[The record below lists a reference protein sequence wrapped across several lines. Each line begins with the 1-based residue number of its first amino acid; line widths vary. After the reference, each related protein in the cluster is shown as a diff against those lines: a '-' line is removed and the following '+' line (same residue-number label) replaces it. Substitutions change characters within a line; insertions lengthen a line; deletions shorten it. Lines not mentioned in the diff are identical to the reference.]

1 MALKI
6 TGYYK
11 LPNEIEPQLIEFDK
25 VFNISFMRKYT
36 NYKTFAKFLTGGKFN
51 ITCQKDFE
59 ELPED
64 LMDKHVSK
72 NTQFKTWQEMLD
84 FATDKYIISKQNK
97 IKSTA
102 YNKLCFSYL
111 FRIGM
116 GKTLF

>member
-1 MALKI
+1 MAVKI

-36 NYKTFAKFLTGGKFN
+36 NYKTFARFLTGGRFN

-84 FATDKYIISKQNK
+84 FATDKYIISKQK
-97 IKSTA
+97 
-102 YNKLCFSYL
+102 
-111 FRIGM
+111 
-116 GKTLF
+116 

>member
-1 MALKI
+1 MAVKI
-6 TGYYK
+6 TEYYK

-84 FATDKYIISKQNK
+84 FATDKYIISKQK
-97 IKSTA
+97 
-102 YNKLCFSYL
+102 
-111 FRIGM
+111 
-116 GKTLF
+116 

>member
-1 MALKI
+1 MAVKI

-36 NYKTFAKFLTGGKFN
+36 NYKTFAKFLSGGKFN

-84 FATDKYIISKQNK
+84 FATDKYIISKQK
-97 IKSTA
+97 
-102 YNKLCFSYL
+102 
-111 FRIGM
+111 
-116 GKTLF
+116 

>member
-1 MALKI
+1 MAVKI

-72 NTQFKTWQEMLD
+72 NTQFKIWQEMLD
-84 FATDKYIISKQNK
+84 FATDKYIISKQK
-97 IKSTA
+97 
-102 YNKLCFSYL
+102 
-111 FRIGM
+111 
-116 GKTLF
+116 

>member
-1 MALKI
+1 MAVKI

-36 NYKTFAKFLTGGKFN
+36 KYKTFAKFLTGGKFN

-59 ELPED
+59 ELPEE
-64 LMDKHVSK
+64 LMDKHVAK
-72 NTQFKTWQEMLD
+72 K
-84 FATDKYIISKQNK
+84 NK

>member
-1 MALKI
+1 MAVKI

-36 NYKTFAKFLTGGKFN
+36 NYKTFAKFLTGCKFN

-84 FATDKYIISKQNK
+84 FATDKYIISKQK
-97 IKSTA
+97 
-102 YNKLCFSYL
+102 
-111 FRIGM
+111 
-116 GKTLF
+116 

>member
-1 MALKI
+1 MAVKI

-72 NTQFKTWQEMLD
+72 NTQFKTFKCKEKK
-84 FATDKYIISKQNK
+84 FIIKY
-97 IKSTA
+97 
-102 YNKLCFSYL
+102 Y
-111 FRIGM
+111 
-116 GKTLF
+116 

>member
-36 NYKTFAKFLTGGKFN
+36 NYKTFAKFLTGGRFN

-84 FATDKYIISKQNK
+84 FATDKYIISKQK
-97 IKSTA
+97 
-102 YNKLCFSYL
+102 
-111 FRIGM
+111 
-116 GKTLF
+116 

>member
-1 MALKI
+1 MAVKI

-72 NTQFKTWQEMLD
+72 NTQFKTWQEMLR
-84 FATDKYIISKQNK
+84 
-97 IKSTA
+97 
-102 YNKLCFSYL
+102 
-111 FRIGM
+111 FRYR
-116 GKTLF
+116 

>member
-1 MALKI
+1 MAVKI

-72 NTQFKTWQEMLD
+72 KTQFKTWQEMLD
-84 FATDKYIISKQNK
+84 FATDKYIISKQK
-97 IKSTA
+97 
-102 YNKLCFSYL
+102 
-111 FRIGM
+111 
-116 GKTLF
+116 

>member
-1 MALKI
+1 MAVKI

-84 FATDKYIISKQNK
+84 FATDKYIIS
-97 IKSTA
+97 
-102 YNKLCFSYL
+102 
-111 FRIGM
+111 
-116 GKTLF
+116 

>member
-1 MALKI
+1 MAVKI

-11 LPNEIEPQLIEFDK
+11 LPNEIEPQLIEFNK

-84 FATDKYIISKQNK
+84 FATDKYIISKQK
-97 IKSTA
+97 
-102 YNKLCFSYL
+102 
-111 FRIGM
+111 
-116 GKTLF
+116 

>member
-84 FATDKYIISKQNK
+84 FATDKYIISKQK
-97 IKSTA
+97 
-102 YNKLCFSYL
+102 
-111 FRIGM
+111 
-116 GKTLF
+116 

>member
-1 MALKI
+1 MAVKI

-36 NYKTFAKFLTGGKFN
+36 NYKTFAKFLTGGRYN

-59 ELPED
+59 ELPEE
-64 LMDKHVSK
+64 LMDKHVVK

-84 FATDKYIISKQNK
+84 FATDKYIISKQK
-97 IKSTA
+97 
-102 YNKLCFSYL
+102 
-111 FRIGM
+111 
-116 GKTLF
+116 

>member
-1 MALKI
+1 MAVKI

-64 LMDKHVSK
+64 LMNKHVSK

-84 FATDKYIISKQNK
+84 FATDKYIISKQK
-97 IKSTA
+97 
-102 YNKLCFSYL
+102 
-111 FRIGM
+111 
-116 GKTLF
+116 

>member
-1 MALKI
+1 MAVKI

-36 NYKTFAKFLTGGKFN
+36 NYKTFAKFLTGGRFN

-84 FATDKYIISKQNK
+84 FATDKYIISKQK
-97 IKSTA
+97 
-102 YNKLCFSYL
+102 
-111 FRIGM
+111 
-116 GKTLF
+116 

>member
-1 MALKI
+1 MAVKI

-11 LPNEIEPQLIEFDK
+11 LPNEIKPQLIEFDK

-36 NYKTFAKFLTGGKFN
+36 NYKTFSKFLTGGKFN

-84 FATDKYIISKQNK
+84 FATDKYIISKQK
-97 IKSTA
+97 
-102 YNKLCFSYL
+102 
-111 FRIGM
+111 
-116 GKTLF
+116 

>member
-1 MALKI
+1 MAVKI

-59 ELPED
+59 ELP
-64 LMDKHVSK
+64 
-72 NTQFKTWQEMLD
+72 
-84 FATDKYIISKQNK
+84 
-97 IKSTA
+97 
-102 YNKLCFSYL
+102 
-111 FRIGM
+111 
-116 GKTLF
+116 

>member
-1 MALKI
+1 MAVKI

-64 LMDKHVSK
+64 LMDKYVSK

-84 FATDKYIISKQNK
+84 FATDKYIISKQK
-97 IKSTA
+97 
-102 YNKLCFSYL
+102 
-111 FRIGM
+111 
-116 GKTLF
+116 

>member
-1 MALKI
+1 MAVKI

-59 ELPED
+59 ELPEE
-64 LMDKHVSK
+64 LMDKHVVK

-84 FATDKYIISKQNK
+84 FATDKYIISKQK
-97 IKSTA
+97 
-102 YNKLCFSYL
+102 
-111 FRIGM
+111 
-116 GKTLF
+116 

>member
-1 MALKI
+1 MAVKI
-6 TGYYK
+6 AGYYK

-84 FATDKYIISKQNK
+84 FATDKYIISKQK
-97 IKSTA
+97 
-102 YNKLCFSYL
+102 
-111 FRIGM
+111 
-116 GKTLF
+116 

>member
-1 MALKI
+1 MTVKI

-84 FATDKYIISKQNK
+84 FATDKYIISKQK
-97 IKSTA
+97 
-102 YNKLCFSYL
+102 
-111 FRIGM
+111 
-116 GKTLF
+116 

>member
-1 MALKI
+1 MAVKI

-59 ELPED
+59 ELPEE

-84 FATDKYIISKQNK
+84 FATDKYIISKQK
-97 IKSTA
+97 
-102 YNKLCFSYL
+102 
-111 FRIGM
+111 
-116 GKTLF
+116 

>member
-1 MALKI
+1 MAVKI

-59 ELPED
+59 ELPEE
-64 LMDKHVSK
+64 LMDKHVTK

-84 FATDKYIISKQNK
+84 FATDKYIISKQK
-97 IKSTA
+97 
-102 YNKLCFSYL
+102 
-111 FRIGM
+111 
-116 GKTLF
+116 

>member
-1 MALKI
+1 MAVKI

-64 LMDKHVSK
+64 LMDKHVVK

-84 FATDKYIISKQNK
+84 FATDKYIISKQK
-97 IKSTA
+97 
-102 YNKLCFSYL
+102 
-111 FRIGM
+111 
-116 GKTLF
+116 

>member
-1 MALKI
+1 MAVKI

-64 LMDKHVSK
+64 LMDKHISK

-84 FATDKYIISKQNK
+84 FATDKYIISKQK
-97 IKSTA
+97 
-102 YNKLCFSYL
+102 
-111 FRIGM
+111 
-116 GKTLF
+116 